1 MGLHACI
8 NNAQRP
14 MTDFMHKTKK
24 TKGILN
30 FLMNL
35 NQMLQGPMS
44 AKAVAPLYAISS
56 LNKKVS
62 KRTF

>member
-1 MGLHACI
+1 
-8 NNAQRP
+8 

-35 NQMLQGPMS
+35 NQMLQGPRS